1 MARKYARI
9 VMHNTTLVEITAAV
23 RIAAVTDFF
32 TDFFL
37 LSFFSHT

>member
-1 MARKYARI
+1 MQ
-9 VMHNTTLVEITAAV
+9 NTTLVEITAAA

-37 LSFFSHT
+37 LSVFDI